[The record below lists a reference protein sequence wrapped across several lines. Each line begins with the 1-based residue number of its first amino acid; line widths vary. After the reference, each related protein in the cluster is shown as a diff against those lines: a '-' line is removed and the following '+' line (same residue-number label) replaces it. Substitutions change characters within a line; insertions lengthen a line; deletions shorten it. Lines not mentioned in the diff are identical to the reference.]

1 MDGILHDLNC
11 CFVYLDDILIASSF
25 PKEHEADL
33 RSVFHL
39 LATNGLVINT
49 QKCIFGQAT
58 VTFVGHK
65 ITPNGITPLP
75 EKVKAITEFPKPNGK
90 KALQRFLG
98 MLNFY
103 HRFLPGI
110 AKLLAPLT
118 EATKSRGK
126 VITWTDECQTA
137 FEAAKSSLASAT
149 LLNHPDPKSETRLS
163 TDASDSAIGAE
174 LSQKHHGMWRPIA
187 FFSRKLTSTQ
197 SRYSTFDRELL
208 AIYSAI
214 QHFRFFLEGRPFS
227 VLTDHKPLTYA
238 FTSKTARSP
247 RQERQLTDIRYISGT
262 DNVVPDVLSRAPCAE
277 QPMVASASPI
287 PSIDLARMAEE
298 QLRDPKV
305 AELRKQPGALKLKEV
320 NLDGCILL
328 CDVSTS
334 RPRPIVSPLWTKTI
348 FEAIHNLSHPGHKP
362 TTRAISARYDC
373 LAWT

>member
-11 CFVYLDDILIASSF
+11 CFVYLDDILIASSSS
-25 PKEHEADL
+25 KEHEADL

-58 VTFVGHK
+58 VTFLGHK

-163 TDASDSAIGAE
+163 TDASYSAIGAE

-187 FFSRKLTSTQ
+187 LFSRKLTSTQ
-197 SRYSTFDRELL
+197 SRYCTFDRELL

-214 QHFRFFLEGRPFS
+214 QHFRFKT
-227 VLTDHKPLTYA
+227 LTIL
-238 FTSKTARSP
+238 SCS
-247 RQERQLTDIRYISGT
+247 IS
-262 DNVVPDVLSRAPCAE
+262 
-277 QPMVASASPI
+277 
-287 PSIDLARMAEE
+287 SI
-298 QLRDPKV
+298 LR
-305 AELRKQPGALKLKEV
+305 L
-320 NLDGCILL
+320 
-328 CDVSTS
+328 
-334 RPRPIVSPLWTKTI
+334 
-348 FEAIHNLSHPGHKP
+348 
-362 TTRAISARYDC
+362 
-373 LAWT
+373 